1 MQQLFRP
8 TIFFRRQCEGA
19 FLATWWVVGLCVYL
33 VFTFAFR
40 TTSFSSAVL
49 NWNFD
54 PTEPF
59 AMLYAPNHVHKFN
72 ACVLLVGAVWSVFGV
87 ICAFLLPPQDDFRKL
102 FSAIINYA
110 ISTFVIYPAELY
122 VLHWI
127 LIPLREDLNDLM
139 NRSVGRLPKRGS
151 LSCCAVV
158 VFEESVCVEQGTS
171 RECAVCLDEFQD
183 GLHVRRT
190 PCGHFFHEEC
200 LQGWFRQGSFCP
212 LCRVSMGAFSRSR
225 TEVLLT
231 SNE

>member
-1 MQQLFRP
+1 MASLAQEAPSPRTPSHEATVGRSYEASPEVQEDDLRGQRRYESVQVMKYGPAILSVVFLYRVGL
-8 TIFFRRQCEGA
+8 TISCITAVRLSMLTGPCCDGA

-87 ICAFLLPPQDDFRKL
+87 ICAFLLPPQDDFRNL
-102 FSAIINYA
+102 FRAIINYA

-127 LIPLREDLNDLM
+127 LIPLREDLNDLI
-139 NRSVGRLPKRGS
+139 NPRSPGRLSKRGN
-151 LSCCAVV
+151 
-158 VFEESVCVEQGTS
+158 
-171 RECAVCLDEFQD
+171 
-183 GLHVRRT
+183 
-190 PCGHFFHEEC
+190 
-200 LQGWFRQGSFCP
+200 P
-212 LCRVSMGAFSRSR
+212 LCSV
-225 TEVLLT
+225 
-231 SNE
+231 